1 MAAVREGAGE
11 QELGHPDARDDQRG
25 REHSPATVLH
35 AERDACEED
44 REQKERQR
52 ARGGR
57 QDGEDAEAPALARLE
72 RPDREQAERD
82 AEGERER
89 RRDDEAGPDDC
100 ERPARPARERPP
112 LPADD
117 DGERE
122 RRSGDRRDRERL
134 DPEDA
139 GERVVENAVRDE
151 AVAASVPEVVPE
163 LEAVVEENSP
173 LVDVGSQIVARR
185 PEPDQEC
192 CKRGGGAGGEHRL
205 AQEKVHAAQVLRSL

>member
-1 MAAVREGAGE
+1 MLDVPGQRRAEPAEEQDGAELEQRERVMAAVREGARE
-11 QELGHPDARDDQRG
+11 QELVHPDAHDDQRG
-25 REHSPATVLH
+25 REHSPAALLH

-44 REQKERQR
+44 REQEERQR

-57 QDGEDAEAPALARLE
+57 QNREDAEAPALARLE
-72 RPDREQAERD
+72 RPDGEQPERD

-89 RRDDEAGPDDC
+89 RRDDEPGPDDR
-100 ERPARPARERPP
+100 ERPARPARERAP

-117 DGERE
+117 DRERE

-134 DPEDA
+134 DPEEP

-185 PEPDQEC
+185 P
-192 CKRGGGAGGEHRL
+192 
-205 AQEKVHAAQVLRSL
+205 